1 MSGSD
6 DFLIDL
12 ENATKARNKLQSDL
26 LEYQRLRDNKESTA
40 RIQAVMRGSVSD
52 LAINIDSLIRTLAQ
66 YDDDPSKY
74 RVTPKEIER
83 RKLLVSALE
92 DDLNNIDGKLSQMRS
107 DAPVH
112 APTPNFARTDMG
124 ENETTRN
131 MSNSHLAQ
139 EQANQMRRQKETE
152 EQILGVTENLVNTAK
167 GIGDEVDLHNQ
178 LLDGVEANVDHTQ
191 VKLDKTT
198 YKVQLLIYKS
208 NDCCLIGCVCML
220 IALLLVLIFAT

>member
-1 MSGSD
+1 MSSHD
-6 DFLIDL
+6 DFLLDL
-12 ENATKARNKLQSDL
+12 ENANKAKNKLQSDL
-26 LEYQRLRDNKESTA
+26 LEYQRLRDNKESTG
-40 RIQAVMRGSVSD
+40 RIQANMRGGVSD
-52 LAINIDSLIRTLAQ
+52 FAINIDSLIRTLDQ
-66 YDDDPSKY
+66 YDNDPSKY
-74 RVTPKEIER
+74 RITPKEIER
-83 RKLLVSALE
+83 RKLLVAALE
-92 DDLNNIDGKLSQMRS
+92 EDLGTIDRKLGEMRN
-107 DAPVH
+107 DQPQRAPV
-112 APTPNFARTDMG
+112 PNFARTDMG

-139 EQANQMRRQKETE
+139 EQANQMKRQKETE

-220 IALLLVLIFAT
+220 IAVLLVLIFAT